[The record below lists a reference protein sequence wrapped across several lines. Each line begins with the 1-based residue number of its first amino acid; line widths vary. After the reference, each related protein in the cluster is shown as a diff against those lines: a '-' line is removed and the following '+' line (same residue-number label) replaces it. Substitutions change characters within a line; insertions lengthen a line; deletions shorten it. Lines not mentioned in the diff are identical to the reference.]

1 MSTLHVLATYFSCS
15 YRDFQ
20 LANKRFLYNLCCE
33 KSSESEKFSMAC
45 YLITEK
51 WIPWHDSLSIYSSP
65 INMNKYPWKIILYCT
80 AAVLILLT
88 TTKKKKKKSIL
99 VYALETIVQNL
110 PGNVPVMN
118 TFQVCILLGDAKF
131 CLCLHTLHAD
141 QQALVTKQFNHTE
154 DIASENHE
162 SI

>member
-1 MSTLHVLATYFSCS
+1 M
-15 YRDFQ
+15 
-20 LANKRFLYNLCCE
+20 
-33 KSSESEKFSMAC
+33 
-45 YLITEK
+45 
-51 WIPWHDSLSIYSSP
+51 
-65 INMNKYPWKIILYCT
+65 
-80 AAVLILLT
+80 LILLT
-88 TTKKKKKKSIL
+88 TTKKKKKRSIL

-162 SI
+162 SILIISHEVLTTEVILNNINLPSLLIDLIHRNNNKLKDNNNNDILALFLSAIFLRLG

>member
-1 MSTLHVLATYFSCS
+1 MFWFKNSLYFCPHYMPGLATYFSRS

-65 INMNKYPWKIILYCT
+65 INMNKCPWTIILYCT

-88 TTKKKKKKSIL
+88 ATKKKDKKH
-99 VYALETIVQNL
+99 T
-110 PGNVPVMN
+110 
-118 TFQVCILLGDAKF
+118 
-131 CLCLHTLHAD
+131 CLCPRNNR
-141 QQALVTKQFNHTE
+141 TKSSGHCSDYEYLFK
-154 DIASENHE
+154 SVFC
-162 SI
+162 

>member
-1 MSTLHVLATYFSCS
+1 M
-15 YRDFQ
+15 
-20 LANKRFLYNLCCE
+20 
-33 KSSESEKFSMAC
+33 
-45 YLITEK
+45 
-51 WIPWHDSLSIYSSP
+51 
-65 INMNKYPWKIILYCT
+65 
-80 AAVLILLT
+80 LILLT

-162 SI
+162 SILIISHEVLTTEVILNNINLPSLLIDLIHRNNNKLKDNNNNDILALFLSAIFLRLG

>member
-1 MSTLHVLATYFSCS
+1 MFLSTLHVLATYFSCS

-65 INMNKYPWKIILYCT
+65 INMNKYPWTIILYCT

-88 TTKKKKKKSIL
+88 TTKKKKKKH
-99 VYALETIVQNL
+99 T
-110 PGNVPVMN
+110 
-118 TFQVCILLGDAKF
+118 
-131 CLCLHTLHAD
+131 CLCLRNNR
-141 QQALVTKQFNHTE
+141 TKSSGKCSGYE
-154 DIASENHE
+154 YLS
-162 SI
+162 SLYSVRGR

>member
-1 MSTLHVLATYFSCS
+1 
-15 YRDFQ
+15 
-20 LANKRFLYNLCCE
+20 
-33 KSSESEKFSMAC
+33 
-45 YLITEK
+45 
-51 WIPWHDSLSIYSSP
+51 
-65 INMNKYPWKIILYCT
+65 MNKYPSTIILYCT

-162 SI
+162 SILIISHEVLTTEVILNNINLPSLLTDLILRNNNKLKDNNNNDILALFLSAIFLRLG